1 MSTIYILWLR
11 QIKRYLRSPARIV
24 GSLGQPLLFLL
35 ALGYGF
41 GSVYAKAGGGNY
53 LEFIGPG
60 VIAMSILFTAVF
72 SGIEMI
78 WDRQFGFLKET
89 FVAPVRRINIIF
101 GRVLGS
107 ATVAALQG
115 VIVLFLTML
124 FGFRLNNFW
133 LLPAIIALMLLIG
146 VLFASLGTAIAT
158 LLEDMQGFQLI
169 MNFLV
174 MPMFFFSGSLFP
186 LTGLPGPLALI
197 AKFDPMTYGVDAL
210 RALMIG
216 ASHFSL
222 SLTAGVLFASTVVL
236 LTLASLLF
244 SRMEL

>member
-1 MSTIYILWLR
+1 MSSIYILWLR
-11 QIKRYLRSPARIV
+11 QIKRYLRSPARII

-41 GSVYAKAGGGNY
+41 GSVYAKAGNGNY
-53 LEFIGPG
+53 LQFIAPG

-89 FVAPVRRINIIF
+89 FVAPVHRLNIIF

-115 VIVLFLTML
+115 TIVLVLTLL
-124 FGFRLNNFW
+124 FGFHLHSIW
-133 LLPAIIALMLLIG
+133 LVPAAIVLMLLIG
-146 VLFASLGTAIAT
+146 ILFASLGTAIAT

-174 MPMFFFSGSLFP
+174 MPIFFFSGSIFP
-186 LTGLPGPLALI
+186 LAGLPTPLAII
-197 AKFDPMTYGVDAL
+197 AKIDPLTYGIDAL
-210 RALMIG
+210 RALLVG

-222 SLTAGVLFASTVVL
+222 SLTLSILCISVIVL
-236 LTLASLLF
+236 LGLASFLF